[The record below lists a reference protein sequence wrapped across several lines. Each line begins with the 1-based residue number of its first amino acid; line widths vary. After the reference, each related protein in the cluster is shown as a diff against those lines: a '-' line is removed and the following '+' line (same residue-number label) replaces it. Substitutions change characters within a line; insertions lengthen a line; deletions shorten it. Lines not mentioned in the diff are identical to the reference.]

1 MIGSYPPITGP
12 ALVLVGAMLAGNVTK
27 VCWSDASEAI
37 PVFLIILG
45 IPLTFSIADGIALG
59 LIAYP
64 AVKLCGGKPREAHWI
79 MYLLALLLVAY
90 FFGRS
95 WAG

>member
-1 MIGSYPPITGP
+1 MTSGGRPDHDAGLLFGYAGHLYARDGGPPEI
-12 ALVLVGAMLAGNVTK
+12 V
-27 VCWSDASEAI
+27 
-37 PVFLIILG
+37 LG

-64 AVKLCGGKPREAHWI
+64 AVKLCGGKPREAHWL

-90 FFGRS
+90 FFARS